1 MELDAVLFDL
11 GGVVLEWEPERAFE
25 HVMDA
30 SDVPAFMDRV
40 GFAAWNR
47 AQDAGRSW
55 AEAEASLITRF
66 PADADA
72 ILAYRRHFESTL
84 TGMVPGTAA
93 VLEEL
98 AAADVPIA
106 ALTNWSA
113 ETFPLAKDRFEIL
126 DRFATIVVSGEEQ
139 LAKPDP
145 AIFTLACERA
155 GFAPSRT
162 VFVDD
167 SSGNVEAAET
177 IGLTGLVFTDA
188 DRLRADLVRLGLL
201 PYSA

>member
-1 MELDAVLFDL
+1 MELNAVLFDL

-30 SDVPAFMDRV
+30 SEILAFMDRV
-40 GFAAWNR
+40 GFAAWNH

-55 AEAEASLITRF
+55 AEAETTLIARF

-72 ILAYRRHFESTL
+72 ILAYRRHFEATL
-84 TGMVPGTAA
+84 TGTVPGTPAI
-93 VLEEL
+93 LDEL

-113 ETFPLAKDRFEIL
+113 ETFPVARDKFEIL

-145 AIFTLACERA
+145 AIFVLACERA
-155 GFAPSRT
+155 GFTPSRT

-167 SSGNVEAAET
+167 SPGNVEAAET
-177 IGLTGLVFTDA
+177 VGLTGLVFTDA
-188 DRLRADLVRLGLL
+188 DRLRADLVRLGLV

>member
-30 SDVPAFMDRV
+30 GEIPGFMDRI
-40 GFAAWNR
+40 GFSEWNR

-55 AEAEASLITRF
+55 AEAEVELIDRF

-72 ILAYRRHFESTL
+72 IRSYRRHFEATL
-84 TGMVPGTAA
+84 TGMVPGTPA

-98 AAADVPIA
+98 TAAGVPIA

-113 ETFPLAKDRFEIL
+113 ETFPLAREKFEIL
-126 DRFATIVVSGEEQ
+126 DRFATIVVSGEEH

-145 AIFTLACERA
+145 AIFVLACERA
-155 GFAPSRT
+155 GFTPSRT

-167 SSGNVEAAET
+167 APGNVEAAGT
-177 IGLTGLVFTDA
+177 AGLTGLHFTDA
-188 DRLRADLVRLGLL
+188 DQLRADLVRLGLL
-201 PYSA
+201 AYSV